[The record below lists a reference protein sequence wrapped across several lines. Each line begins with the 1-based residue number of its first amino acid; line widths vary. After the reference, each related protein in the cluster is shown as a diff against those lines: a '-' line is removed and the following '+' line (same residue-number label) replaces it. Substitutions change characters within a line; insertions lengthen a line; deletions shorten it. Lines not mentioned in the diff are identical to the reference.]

1 MIEQIV
7 RGTESVHESSDL
19 RICERVAGVCIHFIV
34 YMLYIRRT
42 LSCCI
47 CHVFHSV
54 FSVYVHLLYIFLSL
68 FFVDGF
74 YCVVLLNIVL
84 ICCCTP
90 DNDVDSP
97 SPDIGR
103 HSWYQS
109 YQVQNLWPGV
119 KQTVY
124 LRVEYNIHAIHS

>member
-1 MIEQIV
+1 MRTRETEAGGTEYSGAAIIYSGIEQIV
-7 RGTESVHESSDL
+7 RGTESVRESSDS

-47 CHVFHSV
+47 CHVFRLV
-54 FSVYVHLLYIFLSL
+54 FSVYVHSMYIFLSL
-68 FFVDGF
+68 FLVDGF
-74 YCVVLLNIVL
+74 YCVVLLDIVL

-97 SPDIGR
+97 SPDMGR
-103 HSWYQS
+103 HTS
-109 YQVQNLWPGV
+109 LFFDIF
-119 KQTVY
+119 
-124 LRVEYNIHAIHS
+124 E

>member
-1 MIEQIV
+1 
-7 RGTESVHESSDL
+7 
-19 RICERVAGVCIHFIV
+19 
-34 YMLYIRRT
+34 MLYIRRT
-42 LSCCI
+42 LSCCV

-54 FSVYVHLLYIFLSL
+54 FSVYVHMMYIFFLL

-74 YCVVLLNIVL
+74 YCAVLLDIVL

-97 SPDIGR
+97 SPDMGR

-109 YQVQNLWPGV
+109 YQVQNLWLGE

-124 LRVEYNIHAIHS
+124 LRVVQYPRHPLVIRDTE

>member
-1 MIEQIV
+1 M
-7 RGTESVHESSDL
+7 
-19 RICERVAGVCIHFIV
+19 
-34 YMLYIRRT
+34 YIRRT

-54 FSVYVHLLYIFLSL
+54 FSLYVHLMYISLSL

-74 YCVVLLNIVL
+74 YCVVLLDIVV

-97 SPDIGR
+97 SPDMGR
-103 HSWYQS
+103 HKRQGPDAFSIIQS
-109 YQVQNLWPGV
+109 GFLFQVVPPSLHHKLSLGV
-119 KQTVY
+119 ILGELGVY
-124 LRVEYNIHAIHS
+124 VSYSGETYFQVLSLVTTRESA